1 MGPACLPA
9 WPRSRVRHADPYV
22 RALAPNYTGD
32 QLRIT
37 ASDQRHREDA
47 PMTALHSIPLTLNDG
62 TETDF
67 GRFKGDVVLV
77 VNVASQ
83 CGFTPQY
90 AGLEALHNKF
100 RGQGFQV
107 LGVPCNQF
115 AGQEPGGDA
124 EIAEFCQRNFG
135 VTFPLTVKA
144 NVRGRNQHPLY
155 TELTKFKTGLLPGL
169 VKWNFEKFLVNR
181 DGEVVAR
188 FAPTVEPDSAE
199 VIDAVEQELG

>member
-1 MGPACLPA
+1 LYP
-9 WPRSRVRHADPYV
+9 
-22 RALAPNYTGD
+22 
-32 QLRIT
+32 
-37 ASDQRHREDA
+37 
-47 PMTALHSIPLTLNDG
+47 IPLTLNDG

-67 GRFKGDVVLV
+67 ARFQGKVVMV
-77 VNVASQ
+77 VNVASN

-90 AGLEALHNKF
+90 SVLEALYEKF
-100 RGQGFQV
+100 RDRGFEV

-115 AGQEPGGDA
+115 AGQEPGSDS
-124 EIAEFCQRNFG
+124 EIAEFCERNYG

-144 NVRGRNQHPLY
+144 DVRGKDQHPLY

-188 FAPTVEPDSAE
+188 FAPTVEPDSTD
-199 VIDAVEQELG
+199 VIDAIENALG